1 MQSHLQQDRN
11 DIGPGG
17 SFSLAVMERPVAL
30 RQLDQVGAAEHLLWL
45 EIPAAPD
52 PVIEAVQ
59 GFRLLERAPR
69 HGAHNAVQVPAA
81 AHPQEYLLVPGS

>member
-11 DIGPGG
+11 EIGPGG

-30 RQLDQVGAAEHLLWL
+30 GRLDQVGAAEHLLRP

-52 PVIEAVQ
+52 PAIEAVQ
-59 GFRLLERAPR
+59 EFCSLERAPQ
-69 HGAHNAVQVPAA
+69 HGAHNAAQGSAA
-81 AHPQEYLLVPGS
+81 AHPQKYLSVPGS